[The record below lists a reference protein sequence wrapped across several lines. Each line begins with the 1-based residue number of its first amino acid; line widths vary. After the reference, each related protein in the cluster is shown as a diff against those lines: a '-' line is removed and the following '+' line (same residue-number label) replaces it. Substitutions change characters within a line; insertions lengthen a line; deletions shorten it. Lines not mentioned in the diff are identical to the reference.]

1 MKKNFGAYL
10 KWSWL
15 GTGVLSL
22 LLIFLP
28 LAGETRAAAL
38 DAVLVLNGLMFLLS
52 LPCSLFAVPVVVA
65 AAYYLDMPPTSSA
78 GLTLSAIFLFVI
90 GLMQWFWI
98 ARFWS
103 PAEPALQRLGLLGGA
118 E

>member
-10 KWSWL
+10 KWIWL
-15 GTGVLSL
+15 GCGVTSVVLVL
-22 LLIFLP
+22 LPFE
-28 LAGETRAAAL
+28 GETRTNVL
-38 DAVLVLNGLMFLLS
+38 NAVLVLNGLMFLLS

-65 AAYYLDMPPTSSA
+65 SAYYLDMPPTSSA
-78 GLTLSAIFLFVI
+78 GLTVSAIFLFVI

-103 PAEPALQRLGLLGGA
+103 PTEPVMQKLDLLG
-118 E
+118 EN

>member
-10 KWSWL
+10 KWIWL
-15 GTGVLSL
+15 GCGILSVILVL
-22 LLIFLP
+22 LP
-28 LAGETRAAAL
+28 LEGEARELAL
-38 DAVLVLNGLMFLLS
+38 NAVLVLNCLMFLLS

-65 AAYYLDMPPTSSA
+65 AAYYLDMPPASSA
-78 GLTLSAIFLFVI
+78 GLTVSAIFLFVI

-103 PAEPALQRLGLLGGA
+103 PTEPPLQRIGLLG
-118 E
+118 EN